1 MTKQYIDL
9 LSKLSTSVSDIVA
22 IRENEKPSPCAQAG
36 HGRRCT
42 INGTECRAGWPGPN
56 FGITHFDNFGFSML
70 TVFQC
75 ITTESWTDVLYW
87 VITYV
92 HDSPPHYYPVER
104 PEDNLSFILWGN
116 NKTTLCWCYIF
127 IDRLLYIN
135 QYRHK

>member
-1 MTKQYIDL
+1 M

-22 IRENEKPSPCAQAG
+22 TRENEKPSPCAQAG

-56 FGITHFDNFGFSML
+56 FGITNFDNIGFSML

-87 VITYV
+87 VTTYR
-92 HDSPPHYYPVER
+92 HDNPPHYYPVER
-104 PEDNLSFILWGN
+104 PEYSLSVIL
-116 NKTTLCWCYIF
+116 I
-127 IDRLLYIN
+127 
-135 QYRHK
+135 